1 MAPDDGLPPANS
13 LGAAPVASL
22 RIGVIAGAHGLKG
35 ALRVRPD
42 NPDSTMLTP
51 GMTIAVE
58 RAGRREEHRIVHVT
72 PIGHGRLRLG
82 FADITDVNAAEALK
96 GGVLMIDPAGL
107 PPPGPGEFYFFQAIG
122 CEVITIDG
130 RRLGKIEEIFRTG
143 ANDVMV
149 VRDDNEHEVLVPV
162 IADVIRSIDLGEA
175 RRVTIDP
182 IPGLLD

>member
-1 MAPDDGLPPANS
+1 MALHDGLPSGNPA
-13 LGAAPVASL
+13 GEQPVAPL
-22 RIGVIAGAHGLKG
+22 RIGVITGAHGLKG
-35 ALRVRPD
+35 AVRVRPD
-42 NPDSTMLTP
+42 NPDSTILAP
-51 GMTIAVE
+51 GMVVLVE
-58 RAGRREEHRIVHVT
+58 RDGQRKEHRIVNVT

-82 FADITDVNAAEALK
+82 FAGIIDVNAAEALK